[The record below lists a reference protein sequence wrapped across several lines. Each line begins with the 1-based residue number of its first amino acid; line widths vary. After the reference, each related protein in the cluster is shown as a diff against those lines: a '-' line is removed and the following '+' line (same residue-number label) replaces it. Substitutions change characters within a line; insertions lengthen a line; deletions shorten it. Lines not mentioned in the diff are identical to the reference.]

1 MMMPVI
7 AMALAAAPVS
17 PPLKGSAWTV
27 EFADTLC
34 GLGKTYNTPA
44 GMILLAFKAPLI
56 GRDYG
61 IVVVQPGSAASI
73 ATWHEA
79 FIVKPGGEKVGP
91 FPAKLHQ
98 RVAQARRALLD

>member
-1 MMMPVI
+1 MLMPII

-17 PPLKGSAWTV
+17 PPLNGSAWTM
-27 EFADTLC
+27 EFADTLY

-61 IVVVQPGSAASI
+61 IVVVRPGSATSV
-73 ATWHEA
+73 ATWDETA
-79 FIVKPGGEKVGP
+79 IDRSDAMF
-91 FPAKLHQ
+91 
-98 RVAQARRALLD
+98 